1 MMKLGIINGH
11 GAAEFDYVKDKG
23 LEFIESCRNNDAEA
37 ADFVSHAGDIKANI
51 ARTGIPIASVG
62 RWAAK
67 PNKGGT
73 FNPQQME
80 SQLALFDAAVATGS
94 PVFVCGCNYDKNVS
108 LFRNYSF
115 AVEYFG
121 QLLERARGKNI
132 KVAVYNCD
140 WENFICSPR
149 EWQVV
154 LGELPQLGI
163 KFDCSHSISAGRD
176 YLTELSDWGERI
188 YHFHVKGTVITHGK
202 YVDDP
207 PAGIDGFNWGEIFA
221 ILYARGYD
229 AGLSIE
235 PHSATWQ
242 GGSEMG
248 KKGIDFTIKYIRQFI
263 F

>member
-1 MMKLGIINGH
+1 MMKLGIISGH
-11 GAAEFDYVKDKG
+11 DAAAFDYVKGKG
-23 LEFIESCRNNDAEA
+23 LEFIETCCNNDREA
-37 ADFVSHAGDIKANI
+37 GLFVSHTADVKANMARSGI
-51 ARTGIPIASVG
+51 AMASVG

-73 FNPQQME
+73 FDEGQME
-80 SQLALFDAAVATGS
+80 SQYALFDAAAEVGA
-94 PVFVCGCNYDKNVS
+94 PVFVCGCNYDPGVS
-108 LFRNYSF
+108 LYKNYSF

-121 QLLERARGKNI
+121 RLLDRAKGKSI
-132 KVAVYNCD
+132 RVAVYNCS
-140 WENFICSPR
+140 WENFVCSPR
-149 EWQVV
+149 EWEVV

-163 KFDCSHSISAGRD
+163 KYDCSHSIGAGRD

-188 YHFHVKGTVITHGK
+188 LHFHVKGTVITRGR

-207 PAGIDGFNWGEIFA
+207 PAGMDGFNWGEIFA

-242 GGSEMG
+242 GNSELG
-248 KKGIDFTIKYIRQFI
+248 KKGIDFTIKYIRQYI
-263 F
+263 L